1 MTDKKCLQMQ
11 TVWIA
16 VLALICLV
24 LIGVT
29 VAKKPFSTDIFPRE
43 TLAAV
48 SPEMELDALPT
59 NAWEDLSDISFL
71 RLYFDED
78 RAAEI
83 SQTAYRIAPYRR
95 SRGVCMRWVRQV
107 LTRVPLQNGQQ
118 PEVQDFNQLPYD
130 YYAASMQRAGN
141 TNEKPKGV
149 KRGSMLPGR
158 SARDFI
164 QWAEHNPVSLCTTL
178 GLAVVPNDM
187 ETALQ
192 PGFTLAYEPNQC
204 GFHRRWGHIEIVT
217 TLIGPTGRPEA
228 ASDHKREIPTPICR
242 PSMILVPVT
251 SCEWLFMPKRPQG
264 TQYTHHLKWG
274 MSPAS

>member
-1 MTDKKCLQMQ
+1 MTDKKCVQMQ
-11 TVWIA
+11 IIGVAAIA
-16 VLALICLV
+16 ITCLV
-24 LIGVT
+24 LLGVA
-29 VAKKPFSTDIFPRE
+29 VVKKPFS
-43 TLAAV
+43 AGV
-48 SPEMELDALPT
+48 SHSEVVASVLSDSYLESIPGDA
-59 NAWEDLSDISFL
+59 WDDLSDISFL
-71 RLYFDED
+71 RLYFDEE

-83 SQTAYRIAPYRR
+83 SQTAYRIAPYRK

-130 YYAASMQRAGN
+130 YHAPLRRQASHTKVKA
-141 TNEKPKGV
+141 KKV

-164 QWAEHNPVSLCTTL
+164 QWAESNPVSLCTSL
-178 GLAVVPNDM
+178 GLAVVPNDV
-187 ETALQ
+187 ETPLQ

-217 TLIGPTGRPEA
+217 STMGPTGRPEA
-228 ASDHKREIPTPICR
+228 ASDHRREIATPMCR

-251 SCEWLFMPKRPQG
+251 SCEWLFMPARPQG
-264 TQYTHHLKWG
+264 TQYTQNLWG
-274 MSPAS
+274 KSPAS

>member
-1 MTDKKCLQMQ
+1 MTDKKCVQMQ
-11 TVWIA
+11 TVGIA
-16 VLALICLV
+16 VISVICLV
-24 LIGVT
+24 LVGMAV
-29 VAKKPFSTDIFPRE
+29 VKKPFSSETHLEEHATTISQRFYTD
-43 TLAAV
+43 TT
-48 SPEMELDALPT
+48 PT
-59 NAWEDLSDISFL
+59 DAWEDLSDISFL
-71 RLYFDED
+71 RLYFDEE

-95 SRGVCMRWVRQV
+95 SHGVCMRWVRHA

-118 PEVQDFNQLPYD
+118 PEIRDFNQLPYD
-130 YYAASMQRAGN
+130 YYPPVHREGKSR
-141 TNEKPKGV
+141 

-178 GLAVVPNDM
+178 GLAVVPNDI

-217 TLIGPTGRPEA
+217 STMGPTGRPEA

-251 SCEWLFMPKRPQG
+251 SCDWLFMPKRPQG
-264 TQYTHHLKWG
+264 TQYTHNSIWG
-274 MSPAS
+274 QRPPAS